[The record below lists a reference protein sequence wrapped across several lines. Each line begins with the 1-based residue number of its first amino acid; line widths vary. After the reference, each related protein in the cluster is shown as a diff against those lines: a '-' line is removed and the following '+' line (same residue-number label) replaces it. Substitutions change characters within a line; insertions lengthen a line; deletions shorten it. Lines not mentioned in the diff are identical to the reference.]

1 VAGGERH
8 FRPIDAVPVVQRRS
22 VLLAAVALVALAT
35 AAGTFD
41 AVEGPSI
48 SADGTPDAGDQTPDP
63 SAGTPGGARDDDQG
77 ERVPETTPAGGS
89 DGGGLPSLVVPAVL
103 GSLLAGGL
111 FVVVL
116 TGDDRRA
123 SLPDESDDDG
133 DENTDSVDPPYDLPG
148 DGPVVRSWRRLAS
161 RAGGEDTETP
171 REVARRAVERG
182 LPERPIETVSRQ
194 FRSVRY
200 GDSPASDDRERTA
213 RAAAERLEPTDP
225 DSGDEQDDDSDP
237 ETSGGGPSPA
247 TDER

>member
-1 VAGGERH
+1 M
-8 FRPIDAVPVVQRRS
+8 PVVQRRS

-48 SADGTPDAGDQTPDP
+48 SADGTPETGTQTPDP
-63 SAGTPGGARDDDQG
+63 SAGTPGGSGGDEQG
-77 ERVPETTPAGGS
+77 ERAAERTPAGGN

-123 SLPDESDDDG
+123 SLPGEDDDDG
-133 DENTDSVDPPYDLPG
+133 DEGTDPVDPPYDSPG
-148 DGPVVRSWRRLAS
+148 EGPVVRAWRRLAS
-161 RAGGEDTETP
+161 RASGEDTETP
-171 REVARRAVERG
+171 REVARRAVDRG
-182 LPERPIETVSRQ
+182 LPERPVETVSRQ
-194 FRSVRY
+194 FRAVRY

-213 RAAAERLEPTDP
+213 RAAAERLDETDAESGSDRAGAP
-225 DSGDEQDDDSDP
+225 PRGDGADDSGPESDDRAP
-237 ETSGGGPSPA
+237 EPA
-247 TDER
+247 PYERPDDR